1 MLDTPNTTVTRAR
14 TTHELHVGAM
24 LRRLDW
30 LLIAGIAGL
39 VIYGLKAV
47 ADITA
52 NAVPGDP
59 RYYLVRQELYAGFG
73 LIVFV
78 VAAALNPDLYR
89 RYWRILY
96 ALALAGLVLV
106 PLIGVAKRHARRWLD
121 IGSFQLQ
128 PSEFGKILLVLALAG
143 FLADRRRTLHEART
157 IAGVLVLFAIPTA
170 LVFFQPDLGT
180 ALVYAATTSAIL
192 LVAGTRWSHL
202 AVLTAIATT
211 VSALVLWVL
220 PALGVNVLATYQ
232 KDRLTGFIHPSS
244 DPQGA
249 TYNVSQSKI
258 ALGAGGLH
266 GRGKASAT
274 QSNLGFLPEP
284 NTDFIFP
291 AIGEQQGFIGC
302 VALLG
307 LYLLV
312 VWRGMR
318 ALVNAGDGY
327 SAVLV
332 GGIVFGLVFQVFI
345 NAGMT
350 MGIAPVT
357 GIPLPLVSVGGSSMI
372 ANLAALGVLVGIQM
386 RADRSS
392 GRLM

>member
-1 MLDTPNTTVTRAR
+1 MLDTPNTTVTRVR

-59 RYYLVRQELYAGFG
+59 RYYLARQELYAVIGTIG
-73 LIVFV
+73 FV

-96 ALALAGLVLV
+96 ALAIAGLVLV
-106 PLIGVAKRHARRWLD
+106 PLLGVAKRGSRRWLD
-121 IGSFQLQ
+121 IGSFQFQ
-128 PSEFGKILLVLALAG
+128 PSEFGKVLLVLALAG
-143 FLADRRRTLHEART
+143 FLADRRRALSDART
-157 IAGVLVLFAIPTA
+157 VAGVLVLFAIPTA

-180 ALVYAATTSAIL
+180 ALVYAAMTSAIL

-211 VSALVLWVL
+211 VSVLVLWVL

-232 KDRLTGFIHPSS
+232 KERLTGFIHPSS

-332 GGIVFGLVFQVFI
+332 GGIVFALVFQVFV

-392 GRLM
+392 GRLL